1 MSLLS
6 FNMAVPVK
14 DNRESQIYFLS
25 SSENVPPTS
34 QSVDR
39 KYLVFKALQ
48 LVSCNYRTATNQICP
63 KSANDVKIVYA
74 KQRNGF

>member
-39 KYLVFKALQ
+39 KIFSVQSA
-48 LVSCNYRTATNQICP
+48 AT
-63 KSANDVKIVYA
+63 
-74 KQRNGF
+74 GEL